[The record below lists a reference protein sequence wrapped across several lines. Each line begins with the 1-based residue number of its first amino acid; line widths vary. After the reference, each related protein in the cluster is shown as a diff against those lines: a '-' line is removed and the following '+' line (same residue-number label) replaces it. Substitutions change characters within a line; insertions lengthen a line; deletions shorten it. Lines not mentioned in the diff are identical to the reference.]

1 MFFWFI
7 AVAVCIVLFVFD
19 SPAFDY
25 RFVAAGAV
33 LPLAEF
39 FLVGSRLL
47 HTLAGSVLLLAAVMA
62 ATLGRRLW
70 RRRLLGLPIGTLVFL
85 AAGGVW
91 THDTLFWWPLL
102 GADGGLGAGGPFFGS
117 SGGGLGDLLPEF
129 NRPFWLLAVMELVG
143 IAVLAWLWQR
153 FELDRPEHRQALL
166 KQGRLPRDRMPLRA
180 PRARRGE

>member
-33 LPLAEF
+33 LPLAEAF
-39 FLVGSRLL
+39 IAGSRLL
-47 HTLAGSVLLLAAVMA
+47 HTLTGSVVLLAAVMA

-85 AAGGVW
+85 VAGGVW
-91 THDTLFWWPLL
+91 INQTLFWWPLL
-102 GADGGLGAGGPFFGS
+102 GADDGAGGPFFGS
-117 SGGGLGDLLPEF
+117 GPDLGSLFPAYD
-129 NRPFWLLAVMELVG
+129 RPFWVLAALELVG

-166 KQGRLPRDRMPLRA
+166 AQGRLPRDRMR
-180 PRARRGE
+180 RRGRPRPGE